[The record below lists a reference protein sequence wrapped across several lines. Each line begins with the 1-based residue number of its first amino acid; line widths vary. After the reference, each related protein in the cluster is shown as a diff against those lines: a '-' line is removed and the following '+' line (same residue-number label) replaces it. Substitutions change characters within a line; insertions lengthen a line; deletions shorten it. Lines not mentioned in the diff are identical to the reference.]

1 MTKKFEKSYV
11 VVTDFIDLNLCNDV
25 SEGLQKIIDENPNRT
40 IYFPDG
46 KYYISKP
53 LITPADPKLS
63 VSLKLSAY
71 AQIIATAN
79 WNGDGALVRLGG
91 KNFANDI
98 RTCGSNYFFDGG
110 ILDGSGVADGIS
122 IDGGRETVIR
132 NVSIKHTRIGLCI
145 KNGANSGSSDADIF
159 GVNIVGNGK
168 KDSIG
173 ILIEGCDNTLANM
186 RIADVYTGVRIKSAG
201 NMLRNIHP
209 LYTLDFNEFE
219 NSCGF
224 LCENHDNWF
233 DFCYSDQF
241 AIGFSLNNSA
251 VLQNCFCYW
260 YSPREKQ
267 HIGIKATRFDCIVNN
282 FTIGFNGAE
291 ARNAVV
297 QVAEKGGKGILQN
310 LIINDKALLKD
321 NTHEEYL
328 HGVVI

>member
-1 MTKKFEKSYV
+1 MTDNLKNEFV
-11 VVTDFIDLNLCNDV
+11 VVTDFIESDTCRDV
-25 SEGLQKIIDENPNRT
+25 SADLQKIIDENPNRT

-46 KYYISKP
+46 KYYISKS

-71 AQIIATAN
+71 AQIIASED
-79 WNGDGALVRLGG
+79 WNGDGALVKLGG
-91 KNFANDI
+91 KDFANDI
-98 RTCGSNYFFDGG
+98 RTCGSNYYFDGG
-110 ILDGSGVADGIS
+110 ILDGSGIADGIS

-132 NVSIKHTRIGLCI
+132 NVSIKHTRVGLYI
-145 KNGANSGSSDADIF
+145 KSGANSGSADADIF
-159 GVNIVGNGK
+159 GVNIVGNK
-168 KDSIG
+168 AKDSIG
-173 ILIEGCDNTLANM
+173 ILIEGWDNTLSNM
-186 RIADVYTGVRIKSAG
+186 RIADVYTGVWIKSAG

-224 LCENHDNWF
+224 LCENQANWF

-267 HIGIKATRFDCIVNN
+267 HIGIKTTKFDCIVNN
-282 FTIGFNGAE
+282 FTIGFNGNE
-291 ARNAVV
+291 AKNAVL
-297 QVAEKGGKGILQN
+297 QVDEKGGKGVLQN
-310 LIINDKALLKD
+310 LIVNDESLLDDK
-321 NTHEEYL
+321 THEEYL
-328 HGVVI
+328 FGASI